1 MADLPPEIEAQ
12 LAACAT
18 RNAASAV
25 QLRALRSSVDELVDK
40 LDADGP
46 SVETGDAI
54 PEEAFD
60 DPSVVR
66 HIGEAEHTAARV
78 RRISTPQPAAV
89 HRAVLRMGVAG
100 RRG

>member
-1 MADLPPEIEAQ
+1 MVDLPPEIEAQ

-18 RNAASAV
+18 RNGATAV
-25 QLRALRSSVDELVDK
+25 QLRALQSSVDELVDT
-40 LDADGP
+40 LDGDGP
-46 SVETGDAI
+46 LIEGDAI

-66 HIGEAEHTAARV
+66 HIGEAEVVAHRV
-78 RRISTPQPAAV
+78 RRISTPQPATV
-89 HRAVLRMGVAG
+89 HRAVLRMGGVG